1 MNSIRVKLGIATVV
15 ILGAVTYLAVA
26 GAKGGW
32 VYHLTVDQFLNDA
45 QYRNQHVRLCGRVD
59 VKDFTT
65 NPAGLTANFILKGTA
80 TQVAVVYHGVVP
92 DLFQPN
98 RDAVVEG
105 RLDANGLFQSDLLMT
120 KCASKYESQ
129 DGQAHP
135 TAEPQACPSGDTR
148 RPS

>member
-1 MNSIRVKLGIATVV
+1 MNSIRVKLTIATVV

-32 VYHLTVDQFLNDA
+32 VYHLTVDQYLTDA

-59 VKDFTT
+59 DKAFAT
-65 NPAGLTANFILKGTA
+65 NPAGLTANFVLKGTA
-80 TQVAVVYHGVVP
+80 NKVSVVYHGVVP
-92 DLFQPN
+92 DLFQAN

-105 RLDANGLFQSDLLMT
+105 RMDAAGVFQADLLMT

-135 TAEPQACPSGDTR
+135 ATDPQACPNGETR